1 MWLQWVTKGYEGIQ
15 GVKMGYRGFQRVTG
29 GYRGLRGATGGYK
42 GLMYL
47 HSAELNVV
55 AVTENVN
62 TFLLV

>member
-1 MWLQWVTKGYEGIQ
+1 MPFSTEKETDEKPNERMEIIGPVISTKSKLGHD
-15 GVKMGYRGFQRVTG
+15 
-29 GYRGLRGATGGYK
+29 
-42 GLMYL
+42 LMYL